1 MRRLVDVA
9 LAWLVA
15 FAAVAAASRAAAA
28 AVPPRRFAPDT
39 ARDSLKAFRAQNE
52 SPDSVPEPVLVELQ
66 VGRAASRTVSAYRVG
81 AEALLPVTALLQL
94 GEAGYR
100 LSLDGRLEA
109 TVNPGGRRL
118 LIDVHRDTMSL
129 GTRRVEIEPAY
140 RFFHDNELYVGARR
154 LSELLESRILVD
166 WGELSVTLVDDGKLP
181 IGWRLRREAAR
192 AAFLQRT
199 RGVQPE
205 RALALERPR
214 WDGLVVDYSFLAAG
228 EQPLGGGAYSVGLGA
243 DALGGSLELGVQS
256 IGTTGDAHARGS
268 GSWTG
273 VWRDRQW
280 VKQLRL
286 GDGFTTGPR
295 LRSQRGLLVT
305 NAPYLRPSLLGATR
319 YDGQLDP
326 GWSVEAYRGADLVG
340 LDSTDRQGRFA
351 VDLPV
356 RYGENPVDF
365 VAYGPLGEVR
375 QFNRTYRVLTELL
388 PARQFEYGFSA
399 GRCTAPTCRATGNL
413 DLRYGITERWTVR
426 AGVEQFWRDSLA
438 NRTHPYM
445 AMVLNPTN
453 AWAVSVEGV
462 GGASATAGVQ
472 FEPSLNLQLS
482 AGYTAYAH
490 DTAPALQAPALRSAW
505 GVTGFLRP
513 IPASGFFFLD
523 GQFGGTR
530 TATGGTTT
538 ARLGASVQAHDV
550 RLVPFVRLLRDA
562 PAGGVA
568 TTSPFA
574 GLDVFA
580 LPRPALGPVLGA
592 VWMRGHVEQQLDG
605 ALQAVQLFAARPL
618 WSGVRLEVGVGK
630 LHGSPG
636 ATFTFTLS
644 SYLPAVRTLT
654 LVSAPTAGGTTA
666 SQFVQGSVLWNRSNG
681 RLTYAPGPSLERA
694 GLTGRVFLDENAN
707 GRRDP
712 GEPAVPGV
720 RVLVGSNSA
729 RSDSSGWFGVWDLVP
744 FEPVL
749 VTVDSLSIDSPLLVP
764 AFGAV
769 SIEPGPNRFRTL
781 DIPLVRAGVVEGRVR
796 RATPQGPQGLAG
808 VTLILTDRRTG
819 ERRSFTT
826 FSDGDFYTL
835 GVKPGVYDL
844 TVDARVLEVLGASA
858 QPLRLTV
865 APTTTGAGLSGL
877 EVLLTPKP

>member
-28 AVPPRRFAPDT
+28 AVPPGRVAPDT
-39 ARDSLKAFRAQNE
+39 ARDSLKAFRSQNE

-129 GTRRVEIEPAY
+129 GARRVEIEPAY

-154 LSELLESRILVD
+154 LGELLESRILVD

-205 RALALERPR
+205 RALALERAR
-214 WDGLVVDYSFLAAG
+214 WDGWVVDYSFLAAG

-256 IGTTGDAHARGS
+256 VGTTGDAHARGS

-273 VWRDRQW
+273 VWRDGQW

-356 RYGENPVDF
+356 RYGDNPVDF

-580 LPRPALGPVLGA
+580 
-592 VWMRGHVEQQLDG
+592 
-605 ALQAVQLFAARPL
+605 RPL

-781 DIPLVRAGVVEGRVR
+781 DIPLVRAGVVEGRLR

-835 GVKPGVYDL
+835 GMKPDVYDL
-844 TVDARVLEVLGASA
+844 TVDARVLEALHASA